1 VVITFPAA
9 LGLYAT
15 QTLATIEDVHRVME
29 SQPGVGNVWSLESL
43 RRWLAEQMGLTG
55 ASALRQYVDI
65 LPHFLVRRFVAE
77 DEKSVVVFGLV
88 PDNKAVAMQ
97 DAASF
102 VQERDGFRA
111 HDFAA

>member
-1 VVITFPAA
+1 
-9 LGLYAT
+9 
-15 QTLATIEDVHRVME
+15 ME

-77 DEKSVVVFGLV
+77 DERSVVVFGLV
-88 PDNKAVAMQ
+88 PDKNLTRLVPIVDELDARLNAVRKADTGMG
-97 DAASF
+97 S
-102 VQERDGFRA
+102 R
-111 HDFAA
+111 